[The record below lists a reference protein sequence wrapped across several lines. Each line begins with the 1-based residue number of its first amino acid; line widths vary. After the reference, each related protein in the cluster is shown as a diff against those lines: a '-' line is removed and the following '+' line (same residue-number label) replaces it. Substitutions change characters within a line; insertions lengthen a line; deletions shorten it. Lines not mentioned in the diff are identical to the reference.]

1 MGWSDGCTSIRFSD
15 GNPAI
20 STGRLFDD
28 RHMAGLGNRA
38 DYFAM
43 RRNVGQ
49 FVPAQF
55 RVGCDTD
62 NPGPRAAQPRD
73 QELRTIVE
81 VDQKAIARTQSSP
94 AQTCRESLNGLKKL
108 RICPCSRRALER
120 FPNQKRTLPVANR
133 LGLDEAAHIDA
144 VVRQ

>member
-1 MGWSDGCTSIRFSD
+1 MGWSNRSTNIRFSD

-20 STGRLFDD
+20 VACRLFDD
-28 RHMAGLGNRA
+28 RHMVALGNRA
-38 DYFAM
+38 DYLAM

-49 FVPAQF
+49 FVQAQF

-62 NPGPRAAQPRD
+62 NPGPCAAQPRD

-94 AQTCRESLNGLKKL
+94 AQACRESLNGLEEL
-108 RICPCSRRALER
+108 
-120 FPNQKRTLPVANR
+120 
-133 LGLDEAAHIDA
+133 
-144 VVRQ
+144 